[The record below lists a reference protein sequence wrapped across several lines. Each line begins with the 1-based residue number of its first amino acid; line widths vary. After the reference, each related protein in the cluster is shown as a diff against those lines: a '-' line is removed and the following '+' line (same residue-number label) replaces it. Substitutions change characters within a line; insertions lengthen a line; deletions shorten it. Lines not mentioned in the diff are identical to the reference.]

1 MSKRYSPR
9 PSHKNLNGEN
19 NMNNPKT
26 TSRIWKDSR
35 HKQGSEFRQEVRNV
49 KALQSYSSN
58 PKQAWRKGKK
68 RNQNQASA
76 RTIQILEMERG
87 LRADGNYSVQNG
99 VNVAWICESSVI
111 VPKPK
116 SQIMPKKS
124 FDFSRIK

>member
-1 MSKRYSPR
+1 
-9 PSHKNLNGEN
+9 
-19 NMNNPKT
+19 MNNPKT

-35 HKQGSEFRQEVRNV
+35 HKQGSEFRQEVRSV

-68 RNQNQASA
+68 RNQNLASA

-87 LRADGNYSVQNG
+87 LRADGNFSVRNG
-99 VNVAWICESSVI
+99 VNVAWNCETSVV

-116 SQIMPKKS
+116 SESMPKRT
-124 FDFSRIK
+124 FNWNRIK

>member
-1 MSKRYSPR
+1 MSKRYSRRSSQQKPE
-9 PSHKNLNGEN
+9 PEEK
-19 NMNNPKT
+19 MNNPKT

-76 RTIQILEMERG
+76 RTIQILEMERT
-87 LRADGNYSVQNG
+87 L
-99 VNVAWICESSVI
+99 
-111 VPKPK
+111 
-116 SQIMPKKS
+116 
-124 FDFSRIK
+124 